1 MKKLAGWL
9 ARRLLGKSHRTAF
22 DAAAVKSVLIIRH
35 DRIGDM
41 IVTTPLF
48 RELKKAYPHL
58 QIDVVASSANQAVI
72 RHNPHIR
79 DIIVWDKQ
87 GACNDIDKVWQI
99 RRRRY
104 DVIFNTMNIF
114 SLPYLMRIK
123 LLGAR
128 FLIGFNVEKYQTS
141 TRHLRMFDHTVDC
154 VRSRPILESY
164 FSACGP
170 FGMKDVDYRYELF
183 GVDAYAAEARRF
195 VDDLRLRHD
204 GFLCFNFQ
212 GSSASRTFRGEDAVA
227 FCRAMADKYAGSAIV
242 VLYPPGGREEA
253 QRIVVAAGRINVVLS
268 FATENVLQLA
278 ALIRECDAVISPDT
292 AVIHLAS
299 VYNKKI
305 LGFYVNSDNHHWFHP
320 RSERFRVLLAETES
334 IGALNAPMAMSA
346 LDDLLSA

>member
-1 MKKLAGWL
+1 MKKITGWL
-9 ARRLLGKSHRTAF
+9 ARRLLGKSQRIAF
-22 DAAAVKSVLIIRH
+22 DAAAVNSVLIIRN

-41 IVTTPLF
+41 VVTTPLF
-48 RELKKAYPHL
+48 RELKKAHPHL
-58 QIDVVASSANQAVI
+58 QIDVVASSANQGVI

-79 DIIVWDKQ
+79 DIIVWDKE
-87 GACNDIDKVWQI
+87 GPANDIARVWQI
-99 RRRRY
+99 RQRRY

-170 FGMKDVDYRYELF
+170 FGLKNVDYRYELF

-195 VDDLRLRHD
+195 IDALRATHD
-204 GFLCFNFQ
+204 GYLCFNYQ
-212 GSSASRTFRGEDAVA
+212 GSCASRTFGCDDAVA
-227 FCRAMADKYAGSAIV
+227 FCAAMADKYAGSAIV
-242 VLYPPGGREEA
+242 VLYPPGGRALAE
-253 QRIVVAAGRINVVLS
+253 QIVAAAGRPNVVLS
-268 FATENVLQLA
+268 FATQNVLELA

-334 IGALNAPMAMSA
+334 IGALNAPVAMRALDELMSA
-346 LDDLLSA
+346 